1 VNNVGLKICL
11 LGTSNFMVTLAFFFL
26 GVNEVVMGQVQH
38 PITYFTGIWDNFMVM
53 MLIAPKVT
61 YDVGLIGHSS

>member
-1 VNNVGLKICL
+1 
-11 LGTSNFMVTLAFFFL
+11 MVTLAFFFL